1 MIMNTRHSI
10 LILLTLMLCAG
21 TMLSG
26 FAQTAPTGYERDRG
40 RAMLNIIKN
49 DLKKYYYDPNF
60 HGMDLDARF
69 KEADEKMKTATSQ
82 GQILGIIAQVLV
94 ELDDSHTFFVPP
106 ARSFTTE
113 YGWQMQMIGKK
124 CYVIA
129 VKPGSDAEA
138 KGLKEGDEIISLD
151 GIGPIRENLWKINYT
166 YQALRPRSGV
176 RLVVIKPDGKEQQ
189 LDVMAKVT
197 QGKRI
202 LDLTGGD
209 SGSDIFDLIR
219 QAENQE
225 RLDRHRYYELGEE
238 LMIWKMP
245 AFDLSEPKV
254 DEMLSRAKKRKALI
268 LDLRGN
274 GGGYETTLLRMI
286 SNVFDRDI
294 KLGEVKRRKETK
306 PLVAK
311 TRGDDTFPGK
321 LIVLIDSKS
330 GSAAELFSR
339 TVQLEKRGTV
349 IGDVSAGAVMRSKQY
364 DHDLGVDTVIFFG
377 ASITDADVIMT
388 DGKSL
393 ERIGV
398 IPDEVKVPTASELAA
413 KLDPVLAYA
422 AFLAGVNISSE
433 KAGALFPIEWKK

>member
-1 MIMNTRHSI
+1 MIMNARHSI
-10 LILLTLMLCAG
+10 LYLLTLILCAG
-21 TMLSG
+21 AMVPG

-49 DLKKYYYDPNF
+49 DLKKYYYDPTF

-69 KEADEKMKTATSQ
+69 KEAEEKMKTAASQ
-82 GQILGIIAQVLV
+82 GQILGIIAQILV
-94 ELDDSHTFFVPP
+94 ELDDSHTYFVPP

-113 YGWQMQMIGKK
+113 YGWQMQMIANK

-129 VKPGSDAEA
+129 VKPGSDAEV
-138 KGLKEGDEIISLD
+138 KGLKEGDEIISVD

-189 LDVMAKVT
+189 VDVMAKVT
-197 QGKRI
+197 EGKRV
-202 LDLTGGD
+202 LDLTGSD

-219 QAENQE
+219 QSENQE

-238 LMIWKMP
+238 LFIWKMP

-254 DEMLSRAKKRKALI
+254 DELLSKAKKRKSLI

-286 SNVFDRDI
+286 SNLFDHDI

-311 TRGDDTFPGK
+311 TRGDGTFPGK

-330 GSAAELFSR
+330 GSAAELFAR
-339 TVQLEKRGTV
+339 TVQLEKRGVV

-364 DHDLGVDTVIFFG
+364 DHNLGTDTVIFFG
-377 ASITDADVIMT
+377 ASITDADVVMT

-393 ERIGV
+393 ERVGV
-398 IPDEVKVPTASELAA
+398 IPDEVKVPTASDLAA
-413 KLDPVLAYA
+413 KRDPVLAYA
-422 AFLAGVNISSE
+422 AILAGVNISPE